1 MLLNIQDTFE
11 GLVNPIL
18 DFFKNICKEFY
29 DFGLQYLPQ
38 DVWNVFIFI
47 VGLGLVLVIILAVMN
62 HK

>member
-18 DFFKNICKEFY
+18 DFFKNIWKEFY